1 VESNE
6 NRLNLSVPEQ
16 NIASLSFCDVSE
28 THLEHWVSGL
38 PMANVGETARQLYH
52 AIIELN
58 HLIISPQNRLTLL
71 EVIRPPIYYVC
82 AELSKHYLNQSVTL
96 PEKKHKIANL
106 SQALQVH
113 LATGYK
119 EVIVDSLPL
128 SKSDKVKKNL
138 AIAGHRIL
146 SELSRT
152 ILRSCQ
158 LYCPSPQ
165 RVWMECHEV
174 YRFAEETGLLKI
186 SVRDSQN
193 QHKENTTIADA
204 YKRLLMLGCCK
215 PNQLRQNDLGLVFH
229 LFEEWTPFVDVGQ
242 FHASS
247 AVFVIN
253 MNKDAPPI
261 YRSLLHSTIDDL
273 YYGFDTSDLVHRI
286 TEHFSHD
293 PKSHEESPLPLPVK
307 VQDQLL
313 AHLSQSLGI
322 LTKRT
327 FKRIPSNGHLHIC
340 AGLSATHYFCS
351 GEVEFSTQLIHD
363 LVEKHQQ
370 MDDNIFLRRTKT
382 KNDAWAN
389 AFDAEQGDGA
399 HASTP
404 INFNRPIYDSEE
416 KLKKHAYRSYHV
428 PLLNTSP
435 GGYCLQWPN
444 EIPGSIQAGEIVG
457 IRESTHHNWSLAV
470 IRWIRQV
477 KQQGTQIGI
486 ELLAPMAEPC
496 GVQLIQKTGAPSE
509 YLRGLLLPELSA
521 IGQPATL
528 ITPRLPFQTGQ
539 KVSLNQHGDETKC
552 QLSKRVTATGSF
564 SQFELKFFSK
574 KAPSSGEKESTRS
587 SSASEDDFDSL
598 WPTL

>member
-1 VESNE
+1 MESNE

-174 YRFAEETGLLKI
+174 YRFAEESGLLKI

-193 QHKENTTIADA
+193 QHKENTTISDA

-293 PKSHEESPLPLPVK
+293 PKSHEASPLPLPVK

-389 AFDAEQGDGA
+389 AFYAEQ
-399 HASTP
+399 
-404 INFNRPIYDSEE
+404 
-416 KLKKHAYRSYHV
+416 
-428 PLLNTSP
+428 
-435 GGYCLQWPN
+435 
-444 EIPGSIQAGEIVG
+444 
-457 IRESTHHNWSLAV
+457 
-470 IRWIRQV
+470 
-477 KQQGTQIGI
+477 
-486 ELLAPMAEPC
+486 
-496 GVQLIQKTGAPSE
+496 
-509 YLRGLLLPELSA
+509 
-521 IGQPATL
+521 
-528 ITPRLPFQTGQ
+528 
-539 KVSLNQHGDETKC
+539 
-552 QLSKRVTATGSF
+552 
-564 SQFELKFFSK
+564 
-574 KAPSSGEKESTRS
+574 
-587 SSASEDDFDSL
+587 
-598 WPTL
+598 